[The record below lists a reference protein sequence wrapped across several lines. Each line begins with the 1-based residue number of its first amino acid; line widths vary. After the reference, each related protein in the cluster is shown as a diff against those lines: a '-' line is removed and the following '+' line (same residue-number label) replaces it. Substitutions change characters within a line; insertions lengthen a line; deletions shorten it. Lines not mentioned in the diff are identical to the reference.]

1 MSSRPFVSFSGKS
14 LPLCPGC
21 YREFGGVLC
30 RWCRFDAVKQQE
42 SDARLNARRCSRDF
56 RNAKSN
62 CKRRRIALT
71 PELEAALKKFIGQ
84 GLSKVDV
91 VNKALKEI
99 SSSA

>member
-21 YREFGGVLC
+21 DREFGGVLC
-30 RWCRFDAVKQQE
+30 RWCMFDAVKQQKF
-42 SDARLNARRCSRDF
+42 DALLKARRRSRDF

-62 CKRRRIALT
+62 CISRRITLT
-71 PELEAALKKFIGQ
+71 PKLEAAIKKFIGK

-91 VNKALKEI
+91 VNKALKEVK
-99 SSSA
+99 